1 MAVKFQIQHVANSD
15 VHDSKETLIPPLELA
30 LVENLDGD
38 DG

>member
-1 MAVKFQIQHVANSD
+1 MVIKFQIQHVADSD
-15 VHDSKETLIPPLELA
+15 VHDTQKTLILPLELA